1 MPSLPPGVDPV
12 FSHGIRVGHRICK
25 TRMARTR
32 LFSNAQKF
40 HCNVTLLHCEDSRKL
55 WRIRRSMIERAESPV
70 FFDVGCPQS
79 SEFDRWRSAAL
90 PILDRE
96 PSVWPEDLF
105 EVRMQTCDPD
115 PWLVCHV
122 RPRTEKTVAR
132 RLRSLGIAYFLPQ
145 NERRKR
151 YQRRLVRSHLPL
163 FPGYIFV
170 VANDSDPGRTIKEIV
185 RSLIVNDQQQIER
198 DLREIDR
205 LLRSGQP
212 ITREERL
219 RPGAMARIVS
229 GPLAGLCGQVLKN
242 RKGLRL
248 VLQVHFL
255 QQGASVEVDSAA
267 IEAL

>member
-1 MPSLPPGVDPV
+1 V
-12 FSHGIRVGHRICK
+12 
-25 TRMARTR
+25 
-32 LFSNAQKF
+32 
-40 HCNVTLLHCEDSRKL
+40 
-55 WRIRRSMIERAESPV
+55 
-70 FFDVGCPQS
+70 
-79 SEFDRWRSAAL
+79 

-105 EVRMQTCDPD
+105 EVRMQTRDPD
-115 PWLVCHV
+115 PWFVWHV

-132 RLRSLGIAYFLPQ
+132 RLRSRGVAYFLPQ

-151 YQRRLVRSHLPL
+151 YGQRLVCSHLPL

-170 VANDSDPGRTIKEIV
+170 VGNDSDPGGTIKEIV
-185 RSLIVNDQQQIER
+185 RCLSVNDQSLIER

-212 ITREERL
+212 VTREERL
-219 RPGAMARIVS
+219 PPGALARIVS
-229 GPLAGLCGQVLKN
+229 GPLAGLSGQVLKN
-242 RKGLRL
+242 RNGLKL

>member
-1 MPSLPPGVDPV
+1 V
-12 FSHGIRVGHRICK
+12 
-25 TRMARTR
+25 
-32 LFSNAQKF
+32 
-40 HCNVTLLHCEDSRKL
+40 
-55 WRIRRSMIERAESPV
+55 
-70 FFDVGCPQS
+70 
-79 SEFDRWRSAAL
+79 

-105 EVRMQTCDPD
+105 EVRMQTRDPD
-115 PWLVCHV
+115 PWFVWHV

-132 RLRSLGIAYFLPQ
+132 RLRSRGVAYFLPQ

-151 YQRRLVRSHLPL
+151 YRRRLVCSHLPL

-170 VANDSDPGRTIKEIV
+170 VGNDSDPGRTIKEVV
-185 RSLIVNDQQQIER
+185 RSLSVSDQSLIER

-212 ITREERL
+212 VTREERL
-219 RPGAMARIVS
+219 RPGALARIIS
-229 GPLAGLCGQVLKN
+229 GPLAGLCGQVVKN
-242 RKGLRL
+242 RRGLKL
-248 VLQVHFL
+248 VLRVHFL